1 MYIAVLEDDEGHAK
15 LLTMWLESAGHTCKV
30 FPTGQSFIDNVA
42 NEPFGLHILDWSLP
56 DIDGDEVL
64 TWVRENMGWEI
75 PVLFMTFRDS
85 AEDITKIL
93 KLGADDYVTKSVTR
107 DEFLARVD
115 SLIRRAVLSPQ
126 TSKVIKVGEFELDTN
141 EFSVKRDGQ
150 DIKLTP
156 KELKL
161 AIYLFQNLNHLRSRS
176 DLLANVWGRN
186 ADISTRTV
194 DLHISRIRKKLGLL
208 PERGWDLESVSSV
221 GYRLTRLKD
230 SETQKKVTESDQV
243 SN

>member
-1 MYIAVLEDDEGHAK
+1 MYIGVLEDDAGHAK
-15 LLTMWLESAGHTCKV
+15 LLTMWLEGAGHTCKI
-30 FPTGQSFIDNVA
+30 FPTGELFIENVA
-42 NEPFGLHILDWSLP
+42 KEQFGMLILDWSLP

-85 AEDITKIL
+85 AKDITKIL
-93 KLGADDYVTKSVTR
+93 KLGADDYVTKAVTR

-115 SLIRRAVLSPQ
+115 SLHRRSIMAPQLSQ
-126 TSKVIKVGEFELDTN
+126 VIKVGEFELDTN
-141 EFSVKRDGQ
+141 EFSVKRHGEDV
-150 DIKLTP
+150 KLTP

-161 AIYLFQNLNHLRSRS
+161 ALYLFQNINHLRSRA

-186 ADISTRTV
+186 AEISTRTV

-208 PERGWDLESVSSV
+208 RENGWELESVSSV
-221 GYRLTRLKD
+221 GYRLTCLK
-230 SETQKKVTESDQV
+230 ENELAKEA

>member
-15 LLTMWLESAGHTCKV
+15 LLTMWLEGAGHTCKV
-30 FPTGQSFIDNVA
+30 FSTGESFIENA
-42 NEPFGLHILDWSLP
+42 TKEHFGMFILDWSLP

-64 TWVRENMGWEI
+64 TWVRQNMGWEI

-85 AEDITKIL
+85 AQDITKIL

-115 SLIRRAVLSPQ
+115 SLHRRSVLAPQ
-126 TSKVIKVGEFELDTN
+126 ISQVIKVGEFELDTN
-141 EFSVKRDGQ
+141 EFSVKRHGKE
-150 DIKLTP
+150 IKLTP

-161 AIYLFQNLNHLRSRS
+161 ALYLFQNINHLRSRA

-208 PERGWDLESVSSV
+208 PDNGWELESVSSV
-221 GYRLTRLKD
+221 GYRLTRLKE
-230 SETQKKVTESDQV
+230 SELQEVR
-243 SN
+243 

>member
-1 MYIAVLEDDEGHAK
+1 MYIAVLEDDSGHAK
-15 LLTMWLESAGHTCKV
+15 LLTMWLEGAGHTCKI
-30 FPTGQSFIDNVA
+30 FATGESFIENVTR
-42 NEPFGLHILDWSLP
+42 EHFGMLILDWSLP

-64 TWVRENMGWEI
+64 TWVRNNMGWEI
-75 PVLFMTFRDS
+75 PVLFMTFRDA

-115 SLIRRAVLSPQ
+115 SLHRRSVLAPQ
-126 TSKVIKVGEFELDTN
+126 LKQVIKVGEFELDTA
-141 EFSVKRDGQ
+141 EFSVRRNGV

-161 AIYLFQNLNHLRSRS
+161 ALYLFQNINHLRSRS
-176 DLLANVWGRN
+176 DLLSNVWGRN

-194 DLHISRIRKKLGLL
+194 DLHISRIRKKLMLL
-208 PERGWDLESVSSV
+208 PQNGWELESVSSV
-221 GYRLTRLKD
+221 GYRLTRLKTPEPEAVVAD
-230 SETQKKVTESDQV
+230 ATV
-243 SN
+243 N

>member
-15 LLTMWLESAGHTCKV
+15 LLTMWLEAAGHTCKV
-30 FPTGQSFIDNVA
+30 FPTGELFIA
-42 NEPFGLHILDWSLP
+42 NATKEHFGMFILDWSLP

-64 TWVRENMGWEI
+64 TWVRQNMGWEI

-85 AEDITKIL
+85 AQDITKIL
-93 KLGADDYVTKSVTR
+93 KLGADDYVTKAVTR

-115 SLIRRAVLSPQ
+115 SLHRRSVLAPQ
-126 TSKVIKVGEFELDTN
+126 MSQIIKVGEFELDTN
-141 EFSVKRDGQ
+141 EFSVKRHGQ
-150 DIKLTP
+150 EVKLTP

-161 AIYLFQNLNHLRSRS
+161 ALYLFQNINHLRSRA

-194 DLHISRIRKKLGLL
+194 DLHISRIRKKLGLS
-208 PERGWDLESVSSV
+208 PENGWELESVSSV
-221 GYRLTRLKD
+221 GYRLTRLKE
-230 SETQKKVTESDQV
+230 SELQEAR
-243 SN
+243 

>member
-15 LLTMWLESAGHTCKV
+15 LLTMWLEGAGHTCKV
-30 FPTGQSFIDNVA
+30 FTTGESFIENA
-42 NEPFGLHILDWSLP
+42 AKEHFGMFILDWSLP

-64 TWVRENMGWEI
+64 TWVRQNMGWEI

-85 AEDITKIL
+85 AQDITKIL
-93 KLGADDYVTKSVTR
+93 KLGADDYVTKAVTR

-115 SLIRRAVLSPQ
+115 SLHRRSVLAPQ
-126 TSKVIKVGEFELDTN
+126 MTQVIKVGEFELDTD
-141 EFSVKRDGQ
+141 EFSVKRHGQ
-150 DIKLTP
+150 EIKLTP

-161 AIYLFQNLNHLRSRS
+161 ALYLFQNINHLRSRA

-208 PERGWDLESVSSV
+208 PDNGWELESVSSV
-221 GYRLTRLKD
+221 GYRLTRLKE
-230 SETQKKVTESDQV
+230 SELQDVAR
-243 SN
+243 